1 MTCAGNKPLRVS
13 LRTDRDDR
21 TSMATNRYQAPQL
34 QVSQAVC
41 DGVPCT
47 CEELFDDATPGGLRF
62 KSWW

>member
-1 MTCAGNKPLRVS
+1 
-13 LRTDRDDR
+13 
-21 TSMATNRYQAPQL
+21 MATNRYQAPQL